1 VALFHQGAHLQGNH
15 GQLQQA
21 TFGKDPPRGFR
32 AVHIGHL
39 HVHQR
44 GVEVCRSGFQAGQGP
59 AAIGASPDT
68 GTAELGDLGALS
80 LTELIVQSGIHD
92 AIAKKLNAKGNLSK
106 TAIAEGIINNV
117 RKTIIREQL
126 TDPKF

>member
-1 VALFHQGAHLQGNH
+1 
-15 GQLQQA
+15 
-21 TFGKDPPRGFR
+21 
-32 AVHIGHL
+32 
-39 HVHQR
+39 
-44 GVEVCRSGFQAGQGP
+44 
-59 AAIGASPDT
+59 
-68 GTAELGDLGALS
+68 
-80 LTELIVQSGIHD
+80 VQSGIHD